1 MTSTAGPDRP
11 WGRDAPSSLANRVR
25 ARDVR
30 VPYVERAFLARQL
43 GLGRDD
49 LDLLPDA
56 AVEALLNTP
65 TSVMNVIGAERLL
78 EHLDAAVAR
87 EHPVDLD
94 YLASGNV
101 RANVPQEFD
110 ATIELE
116 LVGGARIH
124 LDQTVLTPDDTEH
137 DNHLDLTP
145 DDAEA
150 LAYALLRLVEHQRA
164 AEPPTEFTDQVIGTD
179 NGPRTEENR

>member
-1 MTSTAGPDRP
+1 MTPNAEPDRP
-11 WGRDAPSSLANRVR
+11 WGRDAPSSLTNRIR

-30 VPYVERAFLARQL
+30 IPYVERAFLARQL

-49 LDLLPDA
+49 LELLPDA

-78 EHLDAAVAR
+78 EQLDAAVAR

-94 YLASGNV
+94 FPHDNV
-101 RANVPQEFD
+101 TVANVPMGDDEVLRVTSVIVPD
-110 ATIELE
+110 AH
-116 LVGGARIH
+116 RIV
-124 LDQTVLTPDDTEH
+124 LDCEATPAFS
-137 DNHLDLTP
+137 P

-164 AEPPTEFTDQVIGTD
+164 TEPPTEEV
-179 NGPRTEENR
+179 P